1 MTMTMEAT
9 AVTNMNLYKA
19 HVIEEVIGREG
30 ARLLN
35 FIRKFVPDKS
45 DAEDIMQDVFF
56 QLTANFDDIRSI
68 DKVSSWMFRVAR
80 NKITDRFRKK
90 KPENFSSLEKYI
102 NDDQPI
108 SMEELIPDLGNLPDD
123 DYLQDVIWERI
134 ELALEKMPKEQR
146 EVFIMHEL
154 EQKSFKEMENL
165 TGNNLN
171 TLLSRKRYAMI
182 FLRKELESFYNEV
195 LKD

>member
-19 HVIEEVIGREG
+19 HVIEEVFGREG

>member
-1 MTMTMEAT
+1 MEAT
-9 AVTNMNLYKA
+9 AVQNMNLYKA
-19 HVIEEVIGREG
+19 HIIEETISREG

-56 QLTANFDDIRSI
+56 QLAVNFDDIRSI

-80 NKITDRFRKK
+80 NKITDKFRKK
-90 KPENFSSLEKYI
+90 KPDNFSSLEKYM
-102 NDDQPI
+102 DDEHPI
-108 SMEELIPDLGNLPDD
+108 SMEELIPDLGSLPDD
-123 DYLQDVIWERI
+123 DYLREVIWNRI
-134 ELALEKMPKEQR
+134 EVALEKMPADQR
-146 EVFIMHEL
+146 AVFIMHEL
-154 EQKSFKEMENL
+154 EQKSFKEMESIL
-165 TGNNLN
+165 GVNLN

-182 FLRKELESFYNEV
+182 FLRKELQSFYQEI